1 MTPAYVALDL
11 ETTGL
16 SPESCEIIEVGA
28 VRFDLNGEIE
38 SFQALV
44 RPRGR
49 VPLFVHRLTS
59 IRAED
64 LKRAPTFSEIA
75 PGLTA
80 FLGDLPVVAHNASFD
95 LSFLAA
101 QGFAPPAVAF
111 DTYDL
116 ASLLL
121 WEAGEYSLQSVAQH
135 LGVDFPQRHRA
146 LADAQAAANVF
157 LRLRSRLAEQPLT
170 ILIELQRLARA
181 FQWPLSYLLEE
192 ILREAPALS
201 TPGAG
206 GETLPALPRVPPP
219 LAAAASRR
227 PVDPEEALAT
237 LESPQRRPEAF
248 AGYEHRAEQLAMTRS
263 VAETL
268 SEGGYLVVEAGT
280 GTGKSLA
287 YLVPAALHALRN
299 GARVVISTDTIN
311 LQEQLMSKD
320 IPALERLLEA
330 AGKKT
335 GSEPLRHCQLK
346 GRRNYLCPRRFAAFL
361 SAPRNLQEAKLAA
374 RILLWLSRTATGD
387 RAELRLPPQ
396 QETLW
401 GRVSADS
408 EECLGLPCEHLRRGT
423 CFLQHARKQAESSHL
438 VVVNHALLLADV
450 ATGGHVLPEYDH
462 LIIDEAHNLEE
473 EATDQFGFE
482 AGEADLA
489 AFFERVGSRTRTR
502 MSGLIAGLLH
512 ALRTLPAESHAEA
525 QSLIDRLASASQE
538 GRRAVPPLFDVLSG
552 FLTTHAARE
561 GDYDQRMLLTRA
573 SRAQPGWTAVEVAW
587 EKLDSAMRQ
596 AVEALAATAEAVSL
610 GAGGSPLQEELLSE
624 TLGLLQDG
632 HRLRRG
638 VASVVSGSDREA
650 ITWMTLERSS
660 GRIVLSAAP
669 LEVAGLLQKG
679 LFSKK
684 ESVILSGA
692 TLSVAGRMDY
702 LCSRI
707 GIEGARELLL
717 GSPFDYERSTLMLLP
732 SNMPEPNENAYQP
745 LLEQALVELCRAS
758 GGRALVLFTS
768 HGALQTTY
776 HAIRGRLEEDD
787 VLVLA
792 QGIDGAPK
800 NLLNTLRE
808 DHRTVIL
815 GTASFWEGVDVVG
828 EALSLLVIARLPFSV
843 PTDPIFASRSEL
855 FDDPFMQ
862 YALPQAVLRFKQ
874 GFGRL
879 IRRKTDRGVVV
890 VLDRRIKSKAYG
902 RAFLESLP
910 ACTLREEPLRAMPQ
924 AVRDWLSREPGPGA

>member
-28 VRFDLNGEIE
+28 VKFDLDGELE
-38 SFQALV
+38 SFQTFV

-49 VPLFVHRLTS
+49 VPLFVHRLTG
-59 IRAED
+59 IGAED
-64 LKRAPTFSEIA
+64 LKRAPAFAEIA
-75 PGLTA
+75 PELTS
-80 FLGDLPVVAHNASFD
+80 FLDGLPVVAHNASFD
-95 LSFLAA
+95 LSFLSA
-101 QGFAPPAVAF
+101 QGVAPPAVVF

-121 WEAGEYSLQSVAQH
+121 WEANEYSLQSAAQH
-135 LGVDFPQRHRA
+135 LGIDFPVRHRA
-146 LADAQAAANVF
+146 LADAQAAARVF
-157 LRLRSRLAEQPLT
+157 LRLRARLAEQPLAV
-170 ILIELQRLARA
+170 LIELQRLARA
-181 FQWPLSYLLEE
+181 FGWSLSYLLDE
-192 ILREAPALS
+192 ILRDAPALS
-201 TPGAG
+201 SPGTG
-206 GETLPALPRVPPP
+206 GEMFPPLPRVLPP
-219 LAAAASRR
+219 LAAVAPRR
-227 PVDPEEALAT
+227 PVDPDAAQAA
-237 LESPQRRPEAF
+237 LESPRERPEAF
-248 AGYEHRAEQLAMTRS
+248 AGYEHRAEQLAMARS

-268 SEGGYLVVEAGT
+268 ADGGYLVVEAGT

-299 GARVVISTDTIN
+299 GTRVVVSTDTIN

-330 AGKKT
+330 AGEKM
-335 GSEPLRHCQLK
+335 GNEPLRYCQLK
-346 GRRNYLCPRRFAAFL
+346 GRRNYLCRRRFAAFL

-374 RILLWLSRTATGD
+374 RILLWLSRTTTGD

-396 QETLW
+396 HEPLW

-408 EECLGLPCEHLRRGT
+408 EDCLGLPCEYLRRGA
-423 CFLQHARKQAESSHL
+423 CFLQHARKQAEASHL
-438 VVVNHALLLADV
+438 VIVNHALLLADV

-462 LIIDEAHNLEE
+462 LIIDEAHNLED

-482 AGEADLA
+482 AGEADIVG
-489 AFFERVGSRTRTR
+489 FFERIGSRGRTR
-502 MSGLIAGLLH
+502 MSGLVAGLLH
-512 ALRTLPAESHAEA
+512 ALRALPPESRAEA
-525 QSLIDRLASASQE
+525 QGLVDRLTSASQE
-538 GRRAVPPLFDVLSG
+538 GRRALPPLFEVLGG
-552 FLTTHAARE
+552 FLAAHAAKE

-573 SRAQPGWTAVEVAW
+573 SRAQPGWAAVEVAW
-587 EKLDSAMRQ
+587 GKLDSAMRQ
-596 AVEALAATAEAVSL
+596 AIEGLAATAEALSP
-610 GAGGSPLQEELLSE
+610 GAGGDPLQEELLSE
-624 TLGLLQDG
+624 ALGLVQDG

-638 VASVVSGSDREA
+638 VDAVLSGTDREA

-669 LEVAGLLQKG
+669 LEVAGLLRNG

-692 TLSVAGRMDY
+692 TLSVAGRLDY

-745 LLEQALVELCRAS
+745 LLEQALVDLCRAS

-768 HGALQTTY
+768 HSALQTTY
-776 HAIRGRLEEDD
+776 HAIRGRLEEDNI
-787 VLVLA
+787 LVLG

-843 PTDPIFASRSEL
+843 PTDPIFACRSEL

-902 RAFLESLP
+902 RAFRESLP

-924 AVRDWLSREPGPGA
+924 AVREWLSRGQGPEA